1 MTKLNSFELDDI
13 VEQYSEICL
22 DRMDYQQLEQYVY
35 DSLIDYYGKMS
46 QTELRDHI
54 IEMENSN
61 DPTDN
66 LFDELVDNV
75 KFKQSKLI
83 NKQ

>member
-1 MTKLNSFELDDI
+1 MTKLNEFELDDI
-13 VEQYSEICL
+13 VQAYSEIVL
-22 DRMDYQQLEQYVY
+22 DRMDYSQLEQYVY
-35 DSLIDYYGKMS
+35 DSLTDYYGKMT
-46 QTELRDHI
+46 QNELRDHI
-54 IEMENSN
+54 VEMENSN

>member
-1 MTKLNSFELDDI
+1 MTKLNEFELDDVI
-13 VEQYSEICL
+13 QQYSEIVL
-22 DRMDYQQLEQYVY
+22 DRMDYSQLEQYVY

>member
-1 MTKLNSFELDDI
+1 MTKLNEFELDD
-13 VEQYSEICL
+13 VVQSYSEICL